1 MKVKDFTDH
10 PEVSKSINRLKDYW
24 TKKRK
29 EVSDI
34 LDPKGNQ
41 YVDLVMEGGGVLGIA
56 LVGYTYAL
64 ESVGI
69 RFLGLGG
76 TSAGAINTLLIAA
89 LDKPDS
95 KKSGKCLKALSALNM
110 MDFVDGDS
118 DARDFIENM
127 VRKAGS
133 SKMVWKG
140 MQVID
145 NLTEDLGLNP
155 GDAFEKWVEDVLEKA
170 GVLTLADLDVIM
182 APPDLHT
189 RDGKP
194 LSKKKAGS
202 HLALV
207 SAEVSTET
215 KVVFPGMADLF
226 WSRPRTVNPAKF
238 VRASM
243 SIPYFFHPFR
253 IGNVPQGDTAAKK
266 WDQKAG
272 YTGVLPNTATFVDG
286 GIVSNFPIDI
296 FHGSGVPLAPTFG
309 AKLGVDR
316 TKSRNIQN
324 PLSLLGAVF
333 NSARHCAD
341 YDFLIKNRDYRK
353 LVAFIP
359 TGNHNWLDFFLKDEA
374 KVDLFARGVR
384 TAADF
389 LIKFNWKAY
398 KDIREMISH

>member
-1 MKVKDFTDH
+1 MKVKDFTDN
-10 PEVSKSINRLKDYW
+10 PEVSKSINRLKDHW

-34 LDPKGNQ
+34 LDSKGNQ

-89 LDKPDS
+89 LDKPDR
-95 KKSGKCLKALSALNM
+95 KKSGKCLQALSALNM

-118 DARDFIENM
+118 DARDFVEHM
-127 VRKAGS
+127 VRKSGMF
-133 SKMVWKG
+133 KMIWKG

-145 NLTEDLGLNP
+145 ILNEDLGLNP
-155 GDAFEKWVEDVLEKA
+155 GDALEKWLEGLLEKA
-170 GVLTLADLDVIM
+170 GVMTLADLDARM
-182 APPDLHT
+182 DPPDLHT

-202 HLALV
+202 HIALV
-207 SAEVSTET
+207 SAEISTET
-215 KVVFPGMADLF
+215 KVVFPRMADLF
-226 WSRPRTVNPAKF
+226 WRRPRTVNPAKF

-253 IGNVPQGDTAAKK
+253 VGNIPQSNTAAKK

-272 YTGVLPNTATFVDG
+272 YTGGLPNAAIFVDG
-286 GIVSNFPIDI
+286 GIMSNFPIDI

-316 TKSRNIQN
+316 TKPGDIRN
-324 PLSLLGAVF
+324 PLGLLGAVF
-333 NSARHCAD
+333 DSARHCAD
-341 YDFLIKNRDYRK
+341 YDFLMRNKDYRK

-359 TGNHNWLDFFLKDEA
+359 TGDHNWLDFFLKDEA

-384 TAADF
+384 AAADF
-389 LIKFNWKAY
+389 LIKFDWKEY
-398 KDIREMISH
+398 KDIRRRISQ